1 MSDFDNIAAA
11 SVLGAIA
18 TDKETRPA
26 GFHVSCAIAGVVVA
40 AGLELL
46 SPTGSKTSAIVA
58 GVVGGAVVYASKD
71 YLDAV
76 PQNDLMGAIS
86 FGATALIS
94 MKAGRITADY
104 FPGNVE

>member
-11 SVLGAIA
+11 SLLGAIA
-18 TDKETRPA
+18 TDKEARPE

-46 SPTGSKTSAIVA
+46 SPTGSKTSAVVA
-58 GVVGGAVVYASKD
+58 AAVGGAAIYGAKN

-76 PQNDLMGAIS
+76 PQNDFMGAIS
-86 FGATALIS
+86 FGAATLIS

>member
-11 SVLGAIA
+11 SLLGAIA
-18 TDKETRPA
+18 TDKETRPE
-26 GFHVSCAIAGVVVA
+26 GFHVSCAIVGVVLG

-46 SPTGSKTSAIVA
+46 SPTGSKTSAIVSA
-58 GVVGGAVVYASKD
+58 AVGGAAVYAAKD

-76 PQNDLMGAIS
+76 PQNDFMGAIS
-86 FGATALIS
+86 FGTAAIIS